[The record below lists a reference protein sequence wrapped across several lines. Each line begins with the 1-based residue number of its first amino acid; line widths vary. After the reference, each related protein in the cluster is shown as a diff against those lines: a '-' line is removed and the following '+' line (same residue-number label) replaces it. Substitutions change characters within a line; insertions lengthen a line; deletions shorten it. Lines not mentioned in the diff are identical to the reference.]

1 MNRQT
6 LQIISSLLLLSV
18 LASACAQEPEAS
30 LPEHAQLNQT
40 LSCDTEGQLELFDRR
55 IRPMLDEE
63 KPNSCARC
71 HLPGTNLSAF
81 VRPDPCDAMACMAQ
95 EKLVDFDAPAN
106 SKILDWI
113 KRGHAEA
120 GLDIEEDPLV
130 LGEYNAFK
138 EWIEYSARCH
148 VEVCGQIHTH

>member
-18 LASACAQEPEAS
+18 VAAACAKKPEAS

-63 KPNSCARC
+63 KPMGR
-71 HLPGTNLSAF
+71 
-81 VRPDPCDAMACMAQ
+81 V
-95 EKLVDFDAPAN
+95 
-106 SKILDWI
+106 W
-113 KRGHAEA
+113 
-120 GLDIEEDPLV
+120 
-130 LGEYNAFK
+130 
-138 EWIEYSARCH
+138 
-148 VEVCGQIHTH
+148 